1 MYFVNRS
8 EIEKTITYLDTLLNE
23 MDNHLL
29 LSTTMEKLGV
39 ERLAHVA
46 IESILD
52 VGNLMIDGFIM
63 RDPGSYH
70 DIIDIL
76 IDEKVLPKQDEMAYK
91 ELIDLRQMLVND
103 YLSVDHQ
110 HILKTFSK
118 HKHIFEHFSTY
129 IRTYL
134 NNELGVANAFS
145 NENEEGL
152 L

>member
-39 ERLAHVA
+39 ERLAHVI

-52 VGNLMIDGFIM
+52 VVNMMIDGFIM
-63 RDPGSYH
+63 REPGSYH
-70 DIIDIL
+70 DIIDIM
-76 IDEKVLPKQDEMAYK
+76 IDEKVLPAEEEMPYK
-91 ELIDLRQMLVND
+91 NVINLREMLVQN
-103 YLSVDHQ
+103 YLEIDHEQ
-110 HILKTFSK
+110 LEDTLKENIEVLQKFSAHI
-118 HKHIFEHFSTY
+118 EA
-129 IRTYL
+129 YL

-145 NENEEGL
+145 NED
-152 L
+152 